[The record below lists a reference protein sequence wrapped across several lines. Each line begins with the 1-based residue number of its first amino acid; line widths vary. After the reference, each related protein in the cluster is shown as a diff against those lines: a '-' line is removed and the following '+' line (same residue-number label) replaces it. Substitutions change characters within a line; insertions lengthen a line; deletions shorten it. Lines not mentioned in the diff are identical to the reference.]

1 MIKKLIE
8 RNGQS
13 GFVLIE
19 MLMAIAI
26 GALILV
32 GIVDITVQT
41 IVVNASDEN
50 QMRAIKQVENAI
62 HWIERDSQMSS
73 TEWISPKD
81 STVTNFPLYLQW
93 TGFEDSY
100 THKITYILDN
110 GALLRGEIIEDVD
123 NIISETETFICD
135 NIIEAESN
143 YSFNGEILKVNL
155 KATIDEFRSATES
168 RTLYVIPRVNE

>member
-93 TGFEDSY
+93 TGFED
-100 THKITYILDN
+100 N
-110 GALLRGEIIEDVD
+110 RRPGGAYPVR
-123 NIISETETFICD
+123 C
-135 NIIEAESN
+135 
-143 YSFNGEILKVNL
+143 
-155 KATIDEFRSATES
+155 
-168 RTLYVIPRVNE
+168 